1 MATIIWQV
9 ISNLSITS
17 QFSRGLTSLWK
28 DIIND
33 SANSESFPWLS
44 QVYFLTDCSPEQ
56 HAALTS
62 SLSPI
67 GWVLSL
73 SACPAS
79 KLPWLLLLFVVQRRP
94 PPLYLWCQWTP
105 LCCLLLSL
113 HLQAWYLNRC
123 PMLNVV
129 DSSRLT
135 NSHRWTSERLGSNLN
150 CSSFLPRAQRKG
162 EPSHVCLLSLSL
174 SPLSLS
180 STAWGL
186 MCGYVE
192 PRYVEPQTSG
202 AGCIEALADGCPL
215 GLREAHQKMDPM
227 KWTAPIPEVDL
238 GPFGHE
244 IQGLRDPEQI

>member
-33 SANSESFPWLS
+33 SANSESLPWLS

-79 KLPWLLLLFVVQRRP
+79 KLPWLLLFVVQRRP

-162 EPSHVCLLSLSL
+162 EPSTSKPLFIPISVWGNRGRGIILTLLRPPGGQSRSLCPVPSYQ
-174 SPLSLS
+174 PL
-180 STAWGL
+180 
-186 MCGYVE
+186 
-192 PRYVEPQTSG
+192 
-202 AGCIEALADGCPL
+202 
-215 GLREAHQKMDPM
+215 
-227 KWTAPIPEVDL
+227 
-238 GPFGHE
+238 
-244 IQGLRDPEQI
+244 